1 MAGEG
6 LSRRGFAF
14 GAAALGAAG
23 CGPPPRGDT
32 GPGGEL
38 RVGAYLSLSGEEAQ
52 FGIDTREGIDLATG
66 EANAAGGVRGRRLV
80 VVYADDKTDPYE
92 TAQKVRMLIDREGVL
107 ALLGEVASGRS
118 RVGGLVANQRKV
130 PMITPSST
138 DARVTR
144 GRPYVFRAC
153 FTSEAQAS
161 AAAAFVARSL
171 GRRKAALLYAAQD
184 PYSSGLAAAFRKAAL
199 ALSLPLVAE
208 KGFQK
213 GEKNFRTYLNQLAAA
228 GPDVVY
234 APLYYTDMVPVA
246 RQARA
251 AGLPGSLFFG
261 CDAWDAEDLL
271 RDAGAELEGA
281 LFTNHYALDVPWE
294 SSTRFVA
301 AYRRRFG
308 REPSGIAA
316 QGYDAARLLYDAIVR
331 AEPLDREGLRG
342 AIAAT
347 RGFGGATGAI
357 SIDDERNAQKAVL
370 VVAVRGGRFRF
381 HAAAP
386 GA

>member
-1 MAGEG
+1 VAGDRLG
-6 LSRRGFAF
+6 RRGWLG
-14 GAAALGAAG
+14 GAALAAAG

-52 FGIDTREGIDLATG
+52 FGVDTREGISLATD
-66 EANAAGGVRGRRLV
+66 EANAAGGVRGRRLT

-92 TAQKVRMLIDREGVL
+92 TAQKVRHLIDREGVL
-107 ALLGEVASGRS
+107 ALLGEVASSRS
-118 RVGGLVANQRKV
+118 RVGGLVANQRRV
-130 PMITPSST
+130 PMLTPSST
-138 DARVTR
+138 DVRVTR

-153 FTSEAQAS
+153 FTSEAQAG
-161 AAAAFVARSL
+161 AAAAYLAGAL
-171 GRRKAALLYAAQD
+171 GRRKAALLYASQD
-184 PYSSGLAAAFRKAAL
+184 PYSSGLAVAFRRAAL
-199 ALSLPLVAE
+199 AANLPIVVE
-208 KGFQK
+208 KGVQK
-213 GEKNFRTYLNQLAAA
+213 GEKNFRTYLHQLLAP
-228 GPDVVY
+228 GPDVIY

-246 RQARA
+246 RQARDL
-251 AGLPGSLFFG
+251 GVPGSLFFG

-281 LFTNHYALDVPWE
+281 LFTGPYALDVPFE

-301 AYRRRFG
+301 AYRGRFG

-316 QGYDAARLLYDAIVR
+316 LGYDAARLLYDALAR
-331 AEPLDREGLRG
+331 AEPLDREGLRR
-342 AIAAT
+342 ALAET
-347 RGFGGATGAI
+347 RDFRGATG
-357 SIDDERNAQKAVL
+357 SITMNAERNADKAVL
-370 VVAVRGGRFRF
+370 VVAVRGGRFRY